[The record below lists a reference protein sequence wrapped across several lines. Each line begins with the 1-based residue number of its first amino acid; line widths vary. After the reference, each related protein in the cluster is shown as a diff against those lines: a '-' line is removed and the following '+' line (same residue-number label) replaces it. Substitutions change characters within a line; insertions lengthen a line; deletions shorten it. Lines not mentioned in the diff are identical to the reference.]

1 MKKKNLSSLVLRKK
15 MISNLYLLNSY
26 GGELG
31 NGETQTTGTVT
42 ITAPNSP
49 TLVSCPETET
59 CVTNDGGS
67 CQTTRTL
74 ADNTFEETCSCNAF
88 NTGVTC

>member
-15 MISNLYLLNSY
+15 RISNLYLLSNYS
-26 GGELG
+26 GNIG
-31 NGETQTTGTVT
+31 NGETTTVGTDT
-42 ITAPNSP
+42 ILNFE
-49 TLVSCPETET
+49 TLVSCPETEVCNT
-59 CVTNDGGS
+59 ENGGS

-74 ADNTFEETCSCNAF
+74 ADNTFDNTCSCNAF